1 MLRSLAQKFAL
12 HDVPIDPRQASIN
25 LKSTPV
31 GGDSVQKY
39 QTASCATVVAGGSD
53 ERPNTRS
60 DQRLARHRVK
70 SVCQYLL
77 RHGIMEARMKAVRI
91 GAPVSVFSHAW
102 RDGRRRRP
110 RVEACRQ
117 P

>member
-1 MLRSLAQKFAL
+1 MTSAAVVGNKVAVLGAGAWGTALAKVLA
-12 HDVPIDPRQASIN
+12 D
-25 LKSTPV
+25 K
-31 GGDSVQKY
+31 GDSVQMY

-91 GAPVSVFSHAW
+91 GAPVSVFSHTW
-102 RDGRRRRP
+102 RDARRRRP